1 MTVNPNRRDILR
13 LGGAVGGGALTA
25 ALGLTIAAT
34 PAAAA
39 SWNSGAWMAGLPD
52 SLSLTQLTIPG
63 THDSCCV
70 DPTNGTEWAHTQNWG
85 VTQQLQ
91 RGIRFLDIRLQRFP
105 LNDRETKN
113 WLGVFHDRFPQGST
127 LRTVLDECRAFF
139 KQSPREALVM
149 RIKNENAGS
158 NPIDGVEFLRRM
170 QYHLDGFGYR
180 NLFWTAP
187 RWPRLGEARG
197 KIVLLADFDTS
208 SDSSWDVMHWG
219 NSDLMNIQ
227 DQYQDVGT
235 DGKARAIVN
244 QFDQAWWNQNSPKMY
259 INFTSYAGG
268 KWPKLN
274 ADSIMPPV
282 LDYLYARRNEAV
294 HFGIVP
300 MDFPDFHTNVL
311 DLLVAK
317 NFIGR

>member
-1 MTVNPNRRDILR
+1 MTVNPNRRDVLR
-13 LGGAVGGGALTA
+13 WSTAVGGGALTA
-25 ALGLTIAAT
+25 ALGITAAT
-34 PAAAA
+34 PASAA
-39 SWNSGAWMAGLPD
+39 SWNSASWMSGLPNG
-52 SLSLTQLTIPG
+52 LSLTQLTIPG
-63 THDSCCV
+63 THDSCCT
-70 DPTNGTEWAHTQNWG
+70 DPSNGTEWSHTQNWG
-85 VTQQLQ
+85 VPEQLQ
-91 RGIRFLDIRLQRFP
+91 RGIRFLDIRCQRFP

-113 WLGVFHDRFPQGST
+113 WLGVFHDRFYQGST
-127 LRTVLDECRAFF
+127 LATVLDQCRAFL

-149 RIKNENAGS
+149 RIRNENAGS
-158 NPIDGVEFLRRM
+158 NPINSVEFLRRM

-187 RWPRLGEARG
+187 RWPSLGEARG
-197 KIVLLADFDTS
+197 RIVLLADFDTS
-208 SDSSWDVMHWG
+208 SDSTWDVMHWG
-219 NSDLMNIQ
+219 NSGLMDTQ
-227 DQYQDVGT
+227 DQYEGVGT
-235 DGKARAIVN
+235 DGKAGAVVK
-244 QFDQAWWNQNSPKMY
+244 QFDQAFYNQNSSKMY

-274 ADSIMPPV
+274 AAAIMPPV
-282 LDYLYARRNEAV
+282 FDYLNARANQAC